1 MVLESVDRRGQEM
14 KGEQVFL
21 YWTRERTK
29 MERTILSST
38 NNITES
44 NKSISQPLKNQRGFM
59 SKESWGGLFLSPCA
73 CVLSSSRKTSKSPP
87 PAILVLISLNYRT
100 IPTFTLGPNL
110 YSL

>member
-1 MVLESVDRRGQEM
+1 VVLESVDRRGQEM

-44 NKSISQPLKNQRGFM
+44 NKSISKT
-59 SKESWGGLFLSPCA
+59 KGGL
-73 CVLSSSRKTSKSPP
+73 
-87 PAILVLISLNYRT
+87 
-100 IPTFTLGPNL
+100 
-110 YSL
+110 